1 MEGRNGNRFN
11 EHDCAT
17 GKNVSAVKDTVATLS
32 AHAKARKDSAIH
44 QKISDACMD
53 YRRIAVQVKQFAD
66 DSKQGTPVFPDETL
80 FKQTRDALRHNITLI
95 IKLDKIAKAEKAA
108 GKEEEDEDTDA
119 VAPAEAEEQEEAT
132 SNVIAV
138 ECYSKAR
145 NSKARNELIGTD
157 AKLAQAMKMVA
168 RGEKGRSGPK
178 VDGAKQFKHIHI
190 GGGGTD
196 NLLFQANSDG
206 GVVLGRIDFH
216 MQNALNKAEKK
227 RIKDVAGRSGT
238 TVTLTIDGNR
248 IS

>member
-1 MEGRNGNRFN
+1 M
-11 EHDCAT
+11 AT
-17 GKNVSAVKDTVATLS
+17 ASTSMIAQLGKNLSAVKDTVATLS
-32 AHAKARKDSAIH
+32 ADAKARKDSAIH

-53 YRRIAVQVKQFAD
+53 CRRIAVQVKQFAD
-66 DSKQGTPVFPDETL
+66 DAKQGTPVFPDETV

-108 GKEEEDEDTDA
+108 GKEEEEEDEDTDA
-119 VAPAEAEEQEEAT
+119 VAPAQAEEQEEAT
-132 SNVIAV
+132 SDVITV
-138 ECYSKAR
+138 ECY
-145 NSKARNELIGTD
+145 SKARNELIGTD
-157 AKLAQAMKMVA
+157 AKLAQALKMVA

>member
-1 MEGRNGNRFN
+1 M
-11 EHDCAT
+11 AT
-17 GKNVSAVKDTVATLS
+17 ASTSMIAQLGKNLSAVKDTVATLS

-44 QKISDACMD
+44 QKILDACMD

-66 DSKQGTPVFPDETL
+66 DAKQGNPVFPDEAL

-132 SNVIAV
+132 SDVITV
-138 ECYSKAR
+138 ECY
-145 NSKARNELIGTD
+145 SKARNELIGTD
-157 AKLAQAMKMVA
+157 AKLAQALKMVA

-190 GGGGTD
+190 GGVATD

-216 MQNALNKAEKK
+216 MHIALNKAEKK

>member
-1 MEGRNGNRFN
+1 MANYANLPAPSPEQGLNRYLQEIRKFPML
-11 EHDCAT
+11 EQQQEYM
-17 GKNVSAVKDTVATLS
+17 L
-32 AHAKARKDSAIH
+32 AKRW
-44 QKISDACMD
+44 
-53 YRRIAVQVKQFAD
+53 V
-66 DSKQGTPVFPDETL
+66 
-80 FKQTRDALRHNITLI
+80 
-95 IKLDKIAKAEKAA
+95 
-108 GKEEEDEDTDA
+108 EDEDTDA

-157 AKLAQAMKMVA
+157 AKLAQALKMVA